1 MLDEMLNG
9 CLQKCWAPY
18 GLQRWKGDYVGRARG
33 GYLSFQNV
41 WHSLTPMQRRHSM
54 IIYDQKH
61 LSVPLTSYQLADT
74 FKSIPTQHEW
84 KSLHEW
90 SIWKNEMVHCVF
102 DWVILSVITGNTLK
116 RIMLK
121 LLFLLQK
128 WFAHISQKTRKV
140 L

>member
-18 GLQRWKGDYVGRARG
+18 GLQRWKGDYVGRAG
-33 GYLSFQNV
+33 EGHLSFQNV

-54 IIYDQKH
+54 IICDQKH
-61 LSVPLTSYQLADT
+61 LLVPLTSYQLADR

-90 SIWKNEMVHCVF
+90 SIWKNEMLDFVF
-102 DWVILSVITGNTLK
+102 DWVILSVITENSLK
-116 RIMLK
+116 
-121 LLFLLQK
+121 
-128 WFAHISQKTRKV
+128 
-140 L
+140 